1 MKVHVLSIAVFA
13 LLVAASSASAQ
24 AITSWTLNIYQGLEG
39 PLTVVKTTTI
49 PAAAVTCNIDPATP
63 QPDKSARWDDTINAG
78 RDCQWVDTAFF
89 TLAVGNYRGG
99 LSATN
104 SGGTGPESALVPFS
118 SAAPP
123 VLPPGAPTGL
133 GIKASAP

>member
-1 MKVHVLSIAVFA
+1 MTTRILLMVAAA
-13 LLVAASSASAQ
+13 LLLASSAQAQ
-24 AITSWTLNIYQGLEG
+24 TITSWTLNIYAGLEG
-39 PLTVVKTTTI
+39 TSPPIKTAVI
-49 PAAAVTCNIDPATP
+49 PASAVACNIDPATP
-63 QPDKSARWDDTINAG
+63 QPDKSARWDDTVNAG

-104 SGGTGPESALVPFS
+104 AGGPGPESALVPFS
-118 SAAPP
+118 VSAPP
-123 VLPPGAPTGL
+123 VLPPAAPTGL